1 MKKEQKSSGI
11 FLLGGAS
18 IVDDV
23 VFNKVAIIERCLRRI
38 QEEYQGNILNLEN
51 YTKQDSII
59 LNIQRSCEASIDL
72 AMHVVASKSLGV
84 PQSSREAFDLI
95 QQAGIIDKHLAQKLK
110 AMVGFRNIAVHNY
123 QAVNLGIVQGIIEK
137 NLADLLKFG
146 QLLLTT

>member
-1 MKKEQKSSGI
+1 M
-11 FLLGGAS
+11 
-18 IVDDV
+18 DDV

>member
-1 MKKEQKSSGI
+1 M
-11 FLLGGAS
+11 
-18 IVDDV
+18 VDDV
-23 VFNKVAIIERCLRRI
+23 VFNKVAIIERCIRRI

-72 AMHVVASKSLGV
+72 AMHLVASKGLGI
-84 PQSSREAFDLI
+84 PQSSREAFDLL
-95 QQAGIIDKHLAQKLK
+95 QQAGIIDELLAQKLK

-123 QAVNLGIVQGIIEK
+123 QSVNLGSVQGIIEK

-146 QLLLTT
+146 QLILSIKRKTEKKRG